1 MPRRQQRTSG
11 QRRTATNIRGVQ
23 YASIDWVWADTVGNV
38 AEFRLE
44 LNDGLTIGTVEGLT
58 LQGVPQMW
66 CSAGSTT
73 PNAASIVGTSLFL
86 TWGIAPVA
94 GSTFRMP
101 ANDLALRG
109 RFGEFLSMAT
119 KFTPLPFVPPLNNTA
134 VYWTH
139 AGFNLELT
147 DLQEG
152 GASFVN
158 SVPNFYNVTQSDPA
172 VRVSVSS
179 NIIYVEFGSLLN
191 SGDQID
197 YTQDSNYLR
206 NITGGGM
213 QSQTW
218 FMP

>member
-1 MPRRQQRTSG
+1 
-11 QRRTATNIRGVQ
+11 
-23 YASIDWVWADTVGNV
+23 V

-119 KFTPLPFVPPLNNTA
+119 KLTALPIVPPTDNTA
-134 VYWTH
+134 VFSLWM
-139 AGFNLELT
+139 GSEMQIT
-147 DLQEG
+147 DQQEG
-152 GASFVN
+152 GQSYVNGLPAFFNTTQGVASLQ
-158 SVPNFYNVTQSDPA
+158 TT
-172 VRVSVSS
+172 
-179 NIIYVEFGSLLN
+179 ITGSLISVFFPTPLAIA
-191 SGDQID
+191 DQID
-197 YTQDSNYLR
+197 YTADSSKILNPT
-206 NITGGGM
+206 TGTLATG
-213 QSQTW
+213 TW
-218 FMP
+218 FLP